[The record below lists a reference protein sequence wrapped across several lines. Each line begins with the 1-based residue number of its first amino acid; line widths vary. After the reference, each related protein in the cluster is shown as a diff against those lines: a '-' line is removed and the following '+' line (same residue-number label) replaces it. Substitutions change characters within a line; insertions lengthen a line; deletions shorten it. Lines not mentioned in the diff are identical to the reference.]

1 MEEISFVYELPVPE
15 DYFKLFENTGWFRD
29 RKPDKEELILTLSK
43 SYFFVQAYEGNKLVG
58 SGRVVSDGILH
69 AMIYD
74 MIIDPEYQNKG
85 IGSKILEMIVN
96 KCNENNIGDIQLF
109 CAKGKK
115 EFYLKNG
122 FEIRAEDAPGMQY
135 NRQRFVKLTSK

>member
-1 MEEISFVYELPVPE
+1 MNEIRYSYEFPSQ
-15 DYFKLFENTGWFRD
+15 DAYFNLFESTGWFRE
-29 RKPDKEELILTLSK
+29 RKPTKEELILTLRR
-43 SYFFVQAYEGNKLVG
+43 SYFFVVAYDDDKAVG

-74 MIIDPEYQNKG
+74 MIIDPDYQRKG
-85 IGSKILEMIVN
+85 IGTKILNMIID
-96 KCNENNIGDIQLF
+96 KCLEDNIGDIQLF

-122 FEIRAEDAPGMQY
+122 FEIREEDAPGMQY
-135 NRQRFVKLTSK
+135 NRKRRL